1 MEPVALPILVCTA
14 QLDLP
19 QERLRALQ
27 ATLSPDEARR
37 AASIRIERVRRRFI
51 AARGTLR
58 AVVAR
63 EVGSSPGSLRFVA
76 APLGKPSLDFPRVDP
91 PMELNLS
98 HSEDL
103 LIVAVARGHAVGVDV
118 EVIRPEVDVEGLAA
132 RFFSPGERDRLLALD
147 PADRRGAFFTCWT
160 RKEAYIK
167 ARGEGLAIAL
177 DRFDVAFGP
186 GEPPALLADRA
197 DPGAPGEWT
206 LLDLPLFPNA
216 AAAIA
221 VRTGADVVP
230 RIRVT
235 GAQGF

>member
-1 MEPVALPILVCTA
+1 MESVAFPVLVFTA
-14 QLDLP
+14 PRDLP
-19 QERLRALQ
+19 EERLRTLQ
-27 ATLSPDEARR
+27 ATLSLDEERR

-58 AVVAR
+58 AVLAR
-63 EVGSSPGSLRFVA
+63 EVGAPAGSLRFVA
-76 APLGKPSLDFPRVDP
+76 GPLGKPSLDFPRVDP
-91 PMELNLS
+91 PIELNLS

-103 LIVAVARGHAVGVDV
+103 FIVAVARGHAVGVDV
-118 EVIRPEVDVEGLAA
+118 EVIRPDVDVAGLAA

-147 PADRRGAFFTCWT
+147 PADHRRAFFTCWT

-206 LLDLPLFPNA
+206 ILDLPLFPNA
-216 AAAIA
+216 SAAIA
-221 VRTGADVVP
+221 VRTGADFVP
-230 RIRVT
+230 RIRVA